1 MTDWF
6 SVTSGLKQGCVLSPV
21 LFNIFI
27 NDLIDEVEALNVGIK
42 VDEEFIC
49 MLLNADD
56 IVLIAESE
64 KDLQLLLDVLKSWC
78 NKKIIYKL

>member
-27 NDLIDEVEALNVGIK
+27 NDLIDEVKALNVGIN
-42 VDEEFIC
+42 VDEELIC

-78 NKKIIYKL
+78 NKKNYL